1 MNDQMRFAL
10 DKLWEQYDAIKDA
23 KDELWLNINRIE
35 KMLRDEA

>member
-10 DKLWEQYDAIKDA
+10 DKLWEQYEATKDA
-23 KDELWLNINRIE
+23 NYELWLNINRIE